1 MTILEKMLQDLQ
13 NTYTK
18 LTYVHDDSYW
28 AKHIYLTKTLPEPA
42 DYLDCSFLCR
52 NVEKP
57 NGCDLFLMEVY
68 SKNILANRIDFNA
81 YIFILG
87 SDMLSWKIYTY
98 WGEY

>member
-1 MTILEKMLQDLQ
+1 MLQDLQ

-28 AKHIYLTKTLPEPA
+28 AKHIYITKTLPEPA

-81 YIFILG
+81 YIFFPRIRYVILENLHILG
-87 SDMLSWKIYTY
+87 GILKLL
-98 WGEY
+98 

>member
-1 MTILEKMLQDLQ
+1 MLQDLQ

-68 SKNILANRIDFNA
+68 SKKRMLIALILILMLTFFPRIRYVILENLH
-81 YIFILG
+81 ILG
-87 SDMLSWKIYTY
+87 EILKLL
-98 WGEY
+98 